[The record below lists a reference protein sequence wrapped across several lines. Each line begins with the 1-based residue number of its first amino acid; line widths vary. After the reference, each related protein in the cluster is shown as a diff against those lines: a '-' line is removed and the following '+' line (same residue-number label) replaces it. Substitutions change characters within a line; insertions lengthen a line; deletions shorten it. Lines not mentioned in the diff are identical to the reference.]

1 MVVFL
6 ADREGLARAGEVKKV
21 SAGYARNF
29 LIPRNMA
36 MLATPASVKN
46 WEDRKRAEEKR
57 VKGQHE
63 HLQKMTEQLNG
74 MTVSIKAKTG
84 GKQRLY
90 GSVTAAHIATALEGR
105 GYKLD
110 RKQIELSGPIRRLGN
125 HQVLVRI
132 APELVSQLTVVVE
145 AADERT
151 QAAPT

>member
-29 LIPRNMA
+29 LIPRNVA

-57 VKGQHE
+57 VKAQQE
-63 HLQKMTEQLNG
+63 HLRKMAEQLNG

-90 GSVTAAHIATALEGR
+90 GSVTAAHIATALEGQ

-132 APELVSQLTVVVE
+132 APESVSQLTVVVE
-145 AADERT
+145 AADERN